1 MNKIARTTS
10 PVNIHTLGFTRSMTL
25 GKIKANNPHS
35 KLAIAAAPMIPDE
48 PTKERIAN
56 TPKSATTMKRIAVV
70 VFISAFLLLLDGEK
84 WEKYLFVEGV

>member
-1 MNKIARTTS
+1 
-10 PVNIHTLGFTRSMTL
+10 
-25 GKIKANNPHS
+25 
-35 KLAIAAAPMIPDE
+35 MIPEE

-56 TPKSATTMKRIAVV
+56 TPKSATTMKRIEVV